1 MVYAFVYIHVDA
13 SLTVNPKISVGVNFL
28 FGVVYKSRTC
38 WHRVT
43 ADYPNRRVQTTILV
57 GVDGVAPPES

>member
-13 SLTVNPKISVGVNFL
+13 SLMVNPKISVGVIFL

-38 WHRVT
+38 
-43 ADYPNRRVQTTILV
+43 
-57 GVDGVAPPES
+57 